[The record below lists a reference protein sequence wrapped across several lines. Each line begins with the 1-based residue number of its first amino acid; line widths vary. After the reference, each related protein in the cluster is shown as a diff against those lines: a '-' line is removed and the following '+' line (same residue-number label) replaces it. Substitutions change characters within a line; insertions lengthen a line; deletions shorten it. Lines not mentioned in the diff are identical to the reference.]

1 MQILTFIIIENKF
14 ICNLGIRFCNL
25 KIKTKIYNEFSEFI
39 NLFFLNYQKILAFIY
54 LTKI

>member
-39 NLFFLNYQKILAFIY
+39 NLFFFKLPKNSCFY
-54 LTKI
+54 LFN